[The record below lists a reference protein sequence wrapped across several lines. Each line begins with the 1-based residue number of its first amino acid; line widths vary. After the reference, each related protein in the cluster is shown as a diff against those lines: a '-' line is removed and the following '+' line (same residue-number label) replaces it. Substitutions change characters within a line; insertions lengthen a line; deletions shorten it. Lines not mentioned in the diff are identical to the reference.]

1 MFNNWYTCK
10 DCQGMMNSKDL
21 FRDLRKRITL
31 SQEASE
37 TDSMLYLIL
46 ESVVGITRSDIIA
59 QKAVSLT
66 LAETSKL
73 DLILSH
79 LNKSEPIQ
87 YILGKAHFY
96 GLEFQVNPSVLIP
109 RPETELLVEEVLKRA
124 SNGSGKILDIG
135 TGSGCIAITLAKK
148 LSQKTVTAFDISDAA
163 LQTAAENARQ
173 LNVKV
178 DFQRV
183 DILKDEIP
191 LRELEFIV
199 SNPPYIAVS
208 ERKAMNNNV
217 LDHEPHLALFVPDN
231 DPLVFYRAIA
241 EKGMQAL
248 KPEGRIVV
256 EINERFGKRTADVFR
271 MEGFTEIEIVKD
283 LQGKDRIVVAIKPG
297 H

>member
-31 SQEASE
+31 PQEVSE

-59 QKAVSLT
+59 QKAVSVT
-66 LAETSKL
+66 SAETSKL
-73 DLILSH
+73 DTILSRV
-79 LNKSEPIQ
+79 NKNEPVQ

-96 GLEFQVNPSVLIP
+96 GQEFQVNPSVLIP

-135 TGSGCIAITLAKK
+135 TGSGCIAITLAKQ
-148 LSQKTVTAFDISDAA
+148 LPQKTVTAFDISVAA
-163 LQTAAENARQ
+163 LQTASANSGT

-178 DFQRV
+178 NFQCV

-191 LRELEFIV
+191 LRDLEFIV

-208 ERKAMNNNV
+208 EKEAMNTNV

-241 EKGMQAL
+241 EKGMLLL

-256 EINERFGKRTADVFR
+256 EINERFGKEVCEIFIQA
-271 MEGFTEIEIVKD
+271 GFTGTHIIKD
-283 LQGKDRIVVAIKPG
+283 FQNKDRIVSIIK
-297 H
+297 